1 MVIWLIGLS
10 GAGKTAIGKELSKRL
25 KKMNHPVVFMDG
37 DIFRE
42 IMGNDL
48 GHTIEDRKKNAD
60 RICRFCKCLNQQG
73 IDIVFAILSIFHE
86 SQQWNRKNIAG
97 YFEIYLDISMDTL
110 KRRDTKGLY
119 KKVFVGEINNVVGV
133 DIPFDPPVNPDMII
147 NNDKDTDSFAGIV
160 SQIISRLKS
169 KGFV

>member
-60 RICRFCKCLNQQG
+60 RICRFCECLNQQG

-86 SQQWNRKNIAG
+86 SRQWNRKNITG
-97 YFEIYLDISMDTL
+97 YF
-110 KRRDTKGLY
+110 
-119 KKVFVGEINNVVGV
+119 VC
-133 DIPFDPPVNPDMII
+133 
-147 NNDKDTDSFAGIV
+147 
-160 SQIISRLKS
+160 
-169 KGFV
+169 